1 MVDRIPLRCVLA
13 FSQMPLAT
21 AMIVAADNNVAFW
34 AGRDVSSV
42 VGDVDGNPAV
52 PVDAAGVFVVMMRSR
67 LRRSTLAQ
75 ERVDIR

>member
-1 MVDRIPLRCVLA
+1 MVFGSMVDRIPLRYVLA

-42 VGDVDGNPAV
+42 VGDVMAILLW
-52 PVDAAGVFVVMMRSR
+52 RSMPPGC
-67 LRRSTLAQ
+67 LW
-75 ERVDIR
+75 